1 MRSSFFSKGRQIGG
15 GLCDACK
22 QQAHRQRRSLSSIA
36 TTSPLRAATVPTLGS
51 APSPSTSSSKYQPAA
66 RRSPFSTSRTL
77 RTPEPAADA
86 QPQQQEDAKSSSPAT
101 PQTHYDFFPQTLP
114 TGPPPRGPFAIDV
127 RALRRE
133 FLALQGQAH
142 PDLHPPAMKSRAEA
156 TSARINEAFRTLAN
170 PLARAQYLLQL
181 QHGLDVA
188 ADETSKVEDPELL
201 MEVLEAREQIEE
213 AGDEAELAPLREANA
228 AREAESVALLSE
240 AFASADLEAAV
251 RECVKLRYWVNIR
264 ESIDNW
270 ERGKPVVLEH

>member
-36 TTSPLRAATVPTLGS
+36 TTSPPRATTTPTLGS
-51 APSPSTSSSKYQPAA
+51 ASSPSTSSFKYQPAA
-66 RRSPFSTSRTL
+66 RRSPFSTSSTL

-86 QPQQQEDAKSSSPAT
+86 LQHEDTKPSPST

-114 TGPPPRGPFAIDV
+114 TGPPPRGPFSIDV

-188 ADETSKVEDPELL
+188 ADETAKVEDPELL

-213 AGDEAELAPLREANA
+213 AGDEAELAPLREANSQ
-228 AREAESVALLSE
+228 RENESIALLE
-240 AFASADLEAAV
+240 DAFASADLEAAV

>member
-1 MRSSFFSKGRQIGG
+1 MRSSLFSKGRQIGG

-36 TTSPLRAATVPTLGS
+36 TTSPLRAATIPTLGS
-51 APSPSTSSSKYQPAA
+51 APTPSTSSSKYQPTA

-86 QPQQQEDAKSSSPAT
+86 QQEDTKSASSPAT

-114 TGPPPRGPFAIDV
+114 TGPPPAGPFSIDV

-188 ADETSKVEDPELL
+188 ADETAKVEDPELL

-213 AGDEAELAPLREANA
+213 AQDEAELAPLREANA
-228 AREAESVALLSE
+228 ERENESVALLE
-240 AFASADLEAAV
+240 DAFAKADLEAAV

>member
-1 MRSSFFSKGRQIGG
+1 MRSSLFSKGRQIGG

-36 TTSPLRAATVPTLGS
+36 TTSPLRAATYPTLGS
-51 APSPSTSSSKYQPAA
+51 APSTSSSNYRSTA

-77 RTPEPAADA
+77 RAPEPAADA
-86 QPQQQEDAKSSSPAT
+86 QQEDTKSSSSPAT

-114 TGPPPRGPFAIDV
+114 TGPPPAGPFSIDV

-142 PDLHPPAMKSRAEA
+142 PDLHPPAMKARAEA

-188 ADETSKVEDPELL
+188 ADETAKVEDPELL

-213 AGDEAELAPLREANA
+213 AQDEAELAPLREANA
-228 AREAESVALLSE
+228 AREDESVALLE
-240 AFASADLEAAV
+240 DAFAKADLEAAV

-270 ERGKPVVLEH
+270 ERGKLVVLEH